1 MAIMDQRERN
11 PVIELSRL
19 IAMLLIV
26 IGHMLGHGGVEEL
39 MSSHSYARYALDLLS
54 ILCTPATNVFILIS
68 SYFLCTSHFRIQRIV
83 SLWLQ
88 VFFYN
93 LAAQLLSL
101 AAGTSSVSLG
111 MLMNILFPIS
121 TNQYWF
127 IRVFLGLLVFSPFLN
142 LLIKSMSKKQH
153 GLYVAVLVAVFSGW
167 RNLLPFATTLNG
179 EGGNSI
185 MWFVTLYMI
194 AAFIRK
200 YVVVSGKTKKYV
212 IASAAAYMVIVVGTY
227 GIRMAS
233 EILGLGGK
241 GSSLFIEFASVTM
254 LAFSVSL
261 FLLVLSVVP
270 KFKPALAKG
279 INCVAAST
287 LSVYCI
293 HEHPL
298 LRKWVWNSG
307 LIGWITSREMFILI
321 RVFLAAALI
330 LITCL
335 AVDKLTFD
343 RFKRLIRQ
351 ITFPSLQKKLDDILN

>member
-1 MAIMDQRERN
+1 MATTDQRERN

-19 IAMLLIV
+19 IAMFLIV

-39 MSSHSYARYALDLLS
+39 MRSHVYARFVLDLLS
-54 ILCTPATNVFILIS
+54 ILCTPATNVFIMIS
-68 SYFLCTSHFRIQRIV
+68 SYFMCTSHFRIQRIV

-93 LAAQLLSL
+93 LAAHLFSF
-101 AAGTSSVSLG
+101 AVGTSSMSLG
-111 MLMNILFPIS
+111 ILLNIIFPIS

-142 LLIKSMSKKQH
+142 LLTKSMSKMQH
-153 GLYVAVLVAVFSGW
+153 GLCVAVLVVVFSGW
-167 RNLLPFATTLNG
+167 RNLIPFATTLNG

-185 MWFVTLYMI
+185 MWFITLYI
-194 AAFIRK
+194 ITAFIRK
-200 YVVVSGKTKKYV
+200 YVVVSGKTKKYM

-227 GIRMAS
+227 GIRIAS
-233 EILGLGGK
+233 EILGLDGK

-254 LAFSVSL
+254 LAFSVFL
-261 FLLVLSVVP
+261 FLLVLSIAP
-270 KFKPALAKG
+270 KFKPILAKR
-279 INCVAAST
+279 INAVAAST

-298 LRKWVWNSG
+298 LRKWVWNNG
-307 LIGWITSREMFILI
+307 LISWVAGGEMFILT
-321 RVFLAAALI
+321 RVFLAAALV

-335 AVDKLTFD
+335 AVDKLTFS
-343 RFKRLIRQ
+343 RIKRLIRQ